1 MIKFHL
7 YIALLCSQCAENVN
21 PIIGIGACCYNRSLI
36 LVLCFAISFRGYI
49 PSSFPWFCK
58 HEITIFMFTGD
69 YYSSHYL
76 FLDCHP
82 VLSLTAFASYDYC
95 CKVALNCLIDTGVI
109 LKP

>member
-36 LVLCFAISFRGYI
+36 FVLCFAISFRGYI
-49 PSSFPWFCK
+49 PSSFLWFCK

-69 YYSSHYL
+69 YYSSHY

-82 VLSLTAFASYDYC
+82 VLSLTAFASY
-95 CKVALNCLIDTGVI
+95 
-109 LKP
+109 